1 MNSSVAPIKKPRSN
15 ELNRRQ
21 IFVHSVNHHK
31 ANNNKPKTTP
41 NPALVSIVPDKLI
54 EEKKRYMLKRKII
67 MNNMFLAH
75 ELFHAP

>member
-21 IFVHSVNHHK
+21 ILVHSVNHHK

-54 EEKKRYMLKRKII
+54 EKKKKKIHVKKE
-67 MNNMFLAH
+67 NNYEQYVFGS
-75 ELFHAP
+75 

>member
-21 IFVHSVNHHK
+21 ILVHSVNHQI

-54 EEKKRYMLKRKII
+54 EKKKKKIHVKKE
-67 MNNMFLAH
+67 NNYEQYVFGS
-75 ELFHAP
+75 

>member
-21 IFVHSVNHHK
+21 ILVHSVNHHK

-54 EEKKRYMLKRKII
+54 EKKKRYMLKRKII

-75 ELFHAP
+75 ELFHDP

>member
-54 EEKKRYMLKRKII
+54 EKKRYMLKRKII
-67 MNNMFLAH
+67 MNNMFLAN

>member
-54 EEKKRYMLKRKII
+54 ERKKRYMLKRKII

-75 ELFHAP
+75 ELFHDP

>member
-21 IFVHSVNHHK
+21 ILVHSVNHHK

-54 EEKKRYMLKRKII
+54 EKKKKIHVKKE
-67 MNNMFLAH
+67 NNYEQYVFGS
-75 ELFHAP
+75 

>member
-31 ANNNKPKTTP
+31 ANSNKPKTTP
-41 NPALVSIVPDKLI
+41 NPPLVSIVPDKLI
-54 EEKKRYMLKRKII
+54 EKKKIHVKKE
-67 MNNMFLAH
+67 NNYEQYVFGS
-75 ELFHAP
+75 

>member
-41 NPALVSIVPDKLI
+41 NPALVSIVPGKLI
-54 EEKKRYMLKRKII
+54 EKKKIHVKKE
-67 MNNMFLAH
+67 NNYEQNFLAH
-75 ELFHAP
+75 ELFHDP

>member
-1 MNSSVAPIKKPRSN
+1 MNSNVAPIKKPRSN

-21 IFVHSVNHHK
+21 ILVHSVNHHK

-54 EEKKRYMLKRKII
+54 EKKKIHVKKE
-67 MNNMFLAH
+67 NNYEQYVFGS
-75 ELFHAP
+75 

>member
-21 IFVHSVNHHK
+21 ILVHSVNHHK

-54 EEKKRYMLKRKII
+54 EKKKRYMLKRKII

-75 ELFHAP
+75 ELFHDL

>member
-54 EEKKRYMLKRKII
+54 EKKKRYMLKRKII
-67 MNNMFLAH
+67 MNNMFLAY
-75 ELFHAP
+75 ELFHAL

>member
-54 EEKKRYMLKRKII
+54 EKKKKIHVKKE
-67 MNNMFLAH
+67 NNYEQYVFGS
-75 ELFHAP
+75 